1 MMGAVLVFAT
11 DLHHLAISAI
21 GASYVHLPPGV
32 VPPTTDALTLAMKT
46 MATGFSLAVRIAAPF
61 IVFAIIFN
69 LGLGLL
75 SRLMP
80 SLQVFFL
87 ALPRLCCWAC

>member
-1 MMGAVLVFAT
+1 
-11 DLHHLAISAI
+11 
-21 GASYVHLPPGV
+21 
-32 VPPTTDALTLAMKT
+32 PPTTDAVTLAMKT
-46 MATGFSLAVRIAAPF
+46 MATGFSLAIRIAAPF

-87 ALPRLCCWAC
+87 ALPASVLLGMLMLVATIGVIMTQYIAELQGYFAMLNGR